1 MEILRDGI
9 KFRLS
14 EVKLL
19 LPFGIQDEWRIR
31 EVLVDRR
38 EFVVG
43 TDRILIEASDRDI
56 FVIVKPYDFEGKW
69 LTHKPSELI
78 AACEQ
83 VLQRAKDEGVFDNF
97 AAAITIVQELEPYLR
112 RLISQSIADLTSA
125 FQKLQTKV
133 AELERRQATE

>member
-9 KFRLS
+9 KFRWS

-19 LPFGIQDEWRIR
+19 LPFGIQDEWRVR
-31 EVLVDRR
+31 EVLVDHR

-43 TDRILIEASDRDI
+43 TDRILIEASDKDI

-83 VLQRAKDEGVFDNF
+83 VLMRAKDEGVFDNF
-97 AAAITIVQELEPYLR
+97 AAAVTIAQELERYLCH
-112 RLISQSIADLTSA
+112 LISQSIADFVSA
-125 FQKLQTKV
+125 FQKLQAKV